1 MGCIRVAF
9 SRRFSAKKSPE
20 AEPRQRQQGGA
31 KGNSGLHP
39 PAAPAQPPRTEGST
53 QRLQQHPAPRALP
66 RGWGILPACSFPI
79 PGAGFRAGMT
89 LGAGLEAEQPGAGLA
104 AARCACPAES
114 KVTSACAQ
122 SPAEAGFPRLKCSTA
137 ACRVHAG
144 GAPLSLCMG
153 APPQAYPSSRCPTQ
167 HRCGLSTH
175 LLQGE
180 EPRGAGTH
188 LPRLG
193 APSGAPSAQILARFH
208 RSPRYFGPLALV
220 GGGENG
226 TELLE
231 LGALGAEG
239 LHTRVQSRAR
249 TWGGRSHAGG
259 PRSHPDRALLV
270 PGSPRPPRA
279 TTTPRHE
286 EGARGGQ
293 DRIQGLGEGKR
304 TEAPNFPHDRWVD

>member
-1 MGCIRVAF
+1 MYPCCIFQKVF
-9 SRRFSAKKSPE
+9 SQEKPRGRAQAAAAGRSKGEQRPPSPGS
-20 AEPRQRQQGGA
+20 P
-31 KGNSGLHP
+31 SS
-39 PAAPAQPPRTEGST
+39 APAHGG
-53 QRLQQHPAPRALP
+53 QHPAPRALP

-153 APPQAYPSSRCPTQ
+153 APPRLIPAPAAPHSTGVGSAPT
-167 HRCGLSTH
+167 

-193 APSGAPSAQILARFH
+193 APSGAPSAQILAQFH
-208 RSPRYFGPLALV
+208 RSPPLLWP
-220 GGGENG
+220 
-226 TELLE
+226 
-231 LGALGAEG
+231 LGA
-239 LHTRVQSRAR
+239 
-249 TWGGRSHAGG
+249 GGR
-259 PRSHPDRALLV
+259 
-270 PGSPRPPRA
+270 
-279 TTTPRHE
+279 
-286 EGARGGQ
+286 
-293 DRIQGLGEGKR
+293 
-304 TEAPNFPHDRWVD
+304 W